1 MKKLFFLTFLF
12 SILFISSPKVFAK
25 TTTFY
30 EGEYINGIY
39 MNKYNPKNSTTY
51 YQKARFFRETAT
63 NKIAYCIEPFSFFQ
77 DNSQYEST
85 LNPDNLTKKQL
96 ERISALAHFG
106 YGYKNHQEEKWY
118 AITQLLIWQTA
129 DENGDYYFTDSLNG
143 NKIFPFNNEINE
155 INNLINNYYLKPSF
169 DNKEFILVEG
179 SNFKTADLNKI
190 ISNYQTTNN
199 IVEIENN
206 HLKATNIKQG
216 NHYIELIRND
226 SYYNKPI
233 IFYQSKTSQNLIDTG
248 DLEPIKSSLRLNVIR
263 TTLDIIKIDATTK
276 SVTPRGEATLDGAI
290 FEIYNQ
296 NMIKLTEVEIKN
308 NIATINNLAFGKY
321 YLKEKAPGKGY
332 TLNNN
337 LYEFSITKEN
347 NLIELIIEN
356 NVIEK
361 NFTINKE
368 YGDSITLKK
377 EANISFNIYNNK
389 NEFIKTITT
398 DQYGIA
404 TITLPYG
411 HYKIEQINSTEGY
424 NKIEPF
430 EIFINEEDI
439 TKNLIDYKIPV
450 PNTGLKKKSFFNI
463 LLYFFLKLL

>member
-1 MKKLFFLTFLF
+1 
-12 SILFISSPKVFAK
+12 
-25 TTTFY
+25 
-30 EGEYINGIY
+30 
-39 MNKYNPKNSTTY
+39 MNKYNPKNATTY

-129 DENGDYYFTDSLNG
+129 DESGDYYFTDSLNG

-179 SNFKTADLNKI
+179 SNFKAADLNKI

-248 DLEPIKSSLRLNVIR
+248 DLEPIKSSLKLNVIR